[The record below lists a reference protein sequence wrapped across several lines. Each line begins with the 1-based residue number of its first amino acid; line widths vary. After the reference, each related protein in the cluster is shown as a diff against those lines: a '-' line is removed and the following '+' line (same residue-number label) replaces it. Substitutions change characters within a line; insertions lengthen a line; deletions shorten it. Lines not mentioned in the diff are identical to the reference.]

1 MGSLEADSRIEP
13 GSGTDDIKKLYFE
26 ISSLCNLSC
35 SMCFRHTWID
45 EGTGRLDADIVMKVL
60 NEEAVLQTADT
71 VFFGGMGE
79 PLTHPGAAGFISAA
93 HGKGKYT
100 ELITNG
106 TMLRQK
112 TSAALLESG
121 LDRLWVSMDGFN
133 RSTYENIRIG
143 SRFDLITSNL
153 DTFNNEKIRTGREDA
168 SIGITFVA
176 SSENISELKY
186 LPEFMDRYNISAIN
200 ISSMIPNSAELE
212 KIIIYDRIVGI
223 YQGNLEDVT
232 PFREYDIPAMDL
244 RNKEIAEAYEAI
256 KSRLAPSRVP
266 KDRDLST
273 KPWCRFVNEGNV
285 FVSWDGDVVP
295 CMGLLHSSYTNLYGT
310 HRKVMRHSYGNVY
323 KENLYDIWRKP
334 DFTDFRERVRNWD
347 FSPCILCGGCSNRE
361 ENKEDCI
368 GNQEPTCGA
377 CIWAFNVASCP

>member
-1 MGSLEADSRIEP
+1 MKKILLIVLIVSIHLSGMTLRPQATPGERCVARPIPHTANAACAESAYPALDSILSVLMDEVVDSLIDEFAP
-13 GSGTDDIKKLYFE
+13 GELNEKEKELDKAHPLAAVRVAWARDTANAVTEGLFGASWKTE
-26 ISSLCNLSC
+26 NTRENA
-35 SMCFRHTWID
+35 FRHCLW
-45 EGTGRLDADIVMKVL
+45 
-60 NEEAVLQTADT
+60 N
-71 VFFGGMGE
+71 
-79 PLTHPGAAGFISAA
+79 
-93 HGKGKYT
+93 
-100 ELITNG
+100 
-106 TMLRQK
+106 
-112 TSAALLESG
+112 AL
-121 LDRLWVSMDGFN
+121 MA
-133 RSTYENIRIG
+133 Y
-143 SRFDLITSNL
+143 
-153 DTFNNEKIRTGREDA
+153 
-168 SIGITFVA
+168 SIGPDLARQFGDA
-176 SSENISELKY
+176 HEFGMMEKYPENTK
-186 LPEFMDRYNISAIN
+186 
-200 ISSMIPNSAELE
+200 
-212 KIIIYDRIVGI
+212 
-223 YQGNLEDVT
+223 
-232 PFREYDIPAMDL
+232 MDL
-244 RNKEIAEAYEAI
+244 RNNEIAEAYEAI